1 MRVEVRADYHAALEI
16 VDGDAAFAV
25 RCMVAL
31 ESKMG
36 HPENESREVR
46 ASRIGEFE
54 RVFAAALIAGDEVA
68 AETTIREAMDAT
80 LTSAEIDE
88 GIITPALWLMGE
100 LWERGEISRGAFRND
115 WLIARVFGNDA

>member
-68 AETTIREAMDAT
+68 AETTIREAMSRAGRSAT
-80 LTSAEIDE
+80 TGSLLACSA
-88 GIITPALWLMGE
+88 TTRK
-100 LWERGEISRGAFRND
+100 RGRRENQVRIWRQLNSGA
-115 WLIARVFGNDA
+115 